1 MKKSLKVFEYNA
13 VFTTD
18 LDGGFS
24 VSVPELPGCFSEGD
38 SFEDAQKNIK
48 EAIELYLKP
57 DLDSKN
63 IYSINPRDQFMTSIK
78 VQLNA

>member
-38 SFEDAQKNIK
+38 SFEDAQKHIK